1 MPHTI
6 NEKKIEKWLLENVEE
21 NFNVTVKMKPK
32 QRTQDP
38 KKYRDQLKRLN
49 EIYLFGNITAEEYK
63 QRSAEIQQK
72 IAEIQK
78 NPPHKT
84 KIFASNWKE
93 LYMELDEVHR
103 RSFWRNIIKKI
114 IVDVEISTFDIIY

>member
-49 EIYLFGNITAEEYK
+49 EIYLFGNITQEEYK

-78 NPPHKT
+78 NPPLKT
-84 KIFASNWKE
+84 KIFAICWQDFLFE
-93 LYMELDEVHR
+93 I
-103 RSFWRNIIKKI
+103 WRL
-114 IVDVEISTFDIIY
+114 